1 MQITIL
7 VDADAVALAMSEA
20 GNRYQNATA
29 YVQAVVDQF
38 LAPLVTRTVQT
49 RDAQLLH
56 AYHDAPPVVQETVR
70 ETLGV

>member
-38 LAPLVTRTVQT
+38 LAPLVTRTVC
-49 RDAQLLH
+49 R
-56 AYHDAPPVVQETVR
+56 PVPVT
-70 ETLGV
+70 GNGCW